1 MKIPRN
7 LRKRIMRLMELKGIR
22 DKSVEQYVKE
32 LLSLS
37 KNIVVEEEKLRR
49 ASRIFEALSD
59 FENLKILMLLKK
71 EKEMCVCELMM
82 ALNMKQPAVSYH
94 LRLLRERRLVKS
106 IRRGKWI
113 FYSIADRKL
122 LRAIEKVTEYI

>member
-1 MKIPRN
+1 MRIPRN
-7 LRKRIMRLMELKGIR
+7 LRERIMRLMEFRNIR

-37 KNIVVEEEKLRR
+37 KNIAVEEEKLRR
-49 ASRIFEALSD
+49 ASKIFEALSD

-122 LRAIEKVTEYI
+122 LRAIEKVTEYV

>member
-1 MKIPRN
+1 MMEFRN
-7 LRKRIMRLMELKGIR
+7 IR

-37 KNIVVEEEKLRR
+37 KNIAVEEEKLRR
-49 ASRIFEALSD
+49 ASKIFEALSD

-106 IRRGKWI
+106 TRRGKWI